1 MKEIANHRVEFVFT
15 DDFGK
20 DIFTMFFDG
29 FKTVASIT
37 KFYLLLVQ
45 NNPDYS
51 VRIGSIQKTI
61 LKNG

>member
-1 MKEIANHRVEFVFT
+1 MKEIANHKVEFVFT

-20 DIFTMFFDG
+20 DIFIMFFDG